1 MSCTDEPKPV
11 RIVFNPYA
19 SMSFE
24 YMGLILLRVFLEIMP
39 VEPRA
44 MDSLTAS
51 LKYGPG
57 LRAQVH
63 PTSANLR

>member
-1 MSCTDEPKPV
+1 MSSTDEPEPV
-11 RIVFNPYA
+11 RIVNLHS

-24 YMGLILLRVFLEIMP
+24 YMGLILLRVFLEIRP

>member
-1 MSCTDEPKPV
+1 MSSTDEHEPV
-11 RIVFNPYA
+11 RIVNLHS

-24 YMGLILLRVFLEIMP
+24 SMGLILLRVFLEIRP